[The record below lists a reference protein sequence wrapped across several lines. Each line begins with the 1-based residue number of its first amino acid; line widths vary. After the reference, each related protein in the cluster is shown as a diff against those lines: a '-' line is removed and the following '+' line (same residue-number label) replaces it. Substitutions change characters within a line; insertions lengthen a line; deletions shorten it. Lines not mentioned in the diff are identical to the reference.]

1 MKSILA
7 IFLFSVL
14 TSAASY
20 GQNKDVLAVQ
30 KSLEILKIQM
40 LNPAESGLKS
50 ISHPNLTY
58 GHSNGKIENQKE
70 FMDAFLTG
78 VSDFT
83 FLDFSDVK
91 IEIVGKTAIVRHLL
105 IGESMDKGKQP
116 AKVNIKV
123 MLVFSKDKSGWLLLG
138 RQAVKYL

>member
-40 LNPAESGLKS
+40 LNPTESGLKS

>member
-7 IFLFSVL
+7 VFLFSVL
-14 TSAASY
+14 TSAASF

-30 KSLEILKIQM
+30 KALEILRIQM
-40 LNPAESGLKS
+40 LNPTESGLKS

-83 FLDFSDVK
+83 SLDFSDVK
-91 IEIVGKTAIVRHLL
+91 IEIVDKTAVVRHLL
-105 IGESMDKGKQP
+105 IAESMDKGKQP

-123 MLVFSKDKSGWLLLG
+123 MLVFTKGKNGWLLLG

>member
-1 MKSILA
+1 MKTILTV
-7 IFLFSVL
+7 FLFSVF
-14 TSAASY
+14 TTAVTFA
-20 GQNKDVLAVQ
+20 QNKEVSAVQ
-30 KSLEILKIQM
+30 KALETLRIQM
-40 LNPAESGLKS
+40 LNPTESGLKS
-50 ISHPNLTY
+50 ITHPSLTY

-83 FLDFSDVK
+83 SLDFSDVK
-91 IEIVGKTAIVRHLL
+91 IEIVGKTAVVRHLL
-105 IGESMDKGKQP
+105 IAESMDKGKQP

>member
-7 IFLFSVL
+7 VFLFYVI
-14 TSAASY
+14 TTVTAF
-20 GQNKDVLAVQ
+20 GQNKDESAVQ
-30 KSLEILKIQM
+30 KALESLRVQM
-40 LNPAESGLKS
+40 LNPTESGLKS
-50 ISHPNLTY
+50 ISHPSLTY
-58 GHSNGKIENQKE
+58 GHSNGKIENRKE

-83 FLDFSDVK
+83 SLDFSDVK
-91 IEIVGKTAIVRHLL
+91 IEIVGKTAVVRHILMA
-105 IGESMDKGKQP
+105 ESMDKGKQP

>member
-1 MKSILA
+1 MKSILT

-14 TSAASY
+14 TSAASF

-30 KSLEILKIQM
+30 NALEILRIQM
-40 LNPAESGLKS
+40 LNPTESGLKS

-83 FLDFSDVK
+83 SLDFSDVK
-91 IEIVGKTAIVRHLL
+91 IEIVDKTAVVRHLL
-105 IGESMDKGKQP
+105 IAESMDKGKQP

-123 MLVFSKDKSGWLLLG
+123 MLVFTKGKNGWLLLG

>member
-7 IFLFSVL
+7 VFLFSVL
-14 TSAASY
+14 TSAASF

-30 KSLEILKIQM
+30 KALEILRIQM
-40 LNPAESGLKS
+40 LNPTESGLKS

-78 VSDFT
+78 ASDFT
-83 FLDFSDVK
+83 SLDFSD
-91 IEIVGKTAIVRHLL
+91 ISIGIIGKTAVVRHVLMA
-105 IGESMDKGKQP
+105 ESMDKGKQP

-123 MLVFSKDKSGWLLLG
+123 MLVFVKEKSDWVLLG

>member
-1 MKSILA
+1 MKSILT
-7 IFLFSVL
+7 IFLFSVI
-14 TSAASY
+14 TSAASF

-30 KSLEILKIQM
+30 KTLEILRIQM
-40 LNPAESGLKS
+40 LNPTESGLKS
-50 ISHPNLTY
+50 LSHPNLTY

-83 FLDFSDVK
+83 SLDFSDVK
-91 IEIVGKTAIVRHLL
+91 IEIVDKTAVVRHLL
-105 IGESMDKGKQP
+105 IAESMDKGKQP

-123 MLVFSKDKSGWLLLG
+123 MLVFTKGKNGWLLLG